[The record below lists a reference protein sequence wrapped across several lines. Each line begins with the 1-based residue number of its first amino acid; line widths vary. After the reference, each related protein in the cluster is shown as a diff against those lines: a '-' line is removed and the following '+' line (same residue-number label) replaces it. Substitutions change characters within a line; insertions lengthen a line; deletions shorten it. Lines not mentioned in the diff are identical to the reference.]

1 LKRLFLWL
9 LVSSFLLPGWAA
21 AEEEAS
27 RYLDAIEKKY
37 SGLKDYTVD
46 VHVHFD
52 MDTFK
57 APDMQARLYFKAPD
71 KMKIESKK
79 VFFFPKEGG
88 YFNPGLFKKEDFEIK
103 LLEPATEGGTEV
115 RLKMVP
121 KRKEMMG
128 REFVLKIDPKDS
140 LVKEMAIS
148 QVGGR
153 EARAGIEYERVGSFE
168 LPKHISLTLEFPF
181 MESSETRGF
190 ESFEPKSN
198 RTTGKI
204 EITYSNYKV
213 NTGLEDV
220 LFKSK

>member
-1 LKRLFLWL
+1 MFSL
-9 LVSSFLLPGWAA
+9 LSPGWTAA
-21 AEEEAS
+21 DEEAS

-37 SGLKDYTVD
+37 SGLRDYTVD

-52 MDTFK
+52 IETFK

-88 YFNPGLFKKEDFEIK
+88 YFNPGLFKKEDFEVK
-103 LLEPATEGGTEV
+103 LLEPTTEGGTEV

-121 KRKEMMG
+121 KRKEMRG
-128 REFVLKIDPKDS
+128 REFVLRIDRKDN

-153 EARAGIEYERVGSFE
+153 EAKAGIEYERVGPFE
-168 LPKHISLTLEFPF
+168 LPKHISLSLEFPF
-181 MESSETRGF
+181 MESNETRGF

-198 RTTGKI
+198 RVTGKI

-220 LFKSK
+220 IFKSK

>member
-1 LKRLFLWL
+1 LKRFFLWL
-9 LVSSFLLPGWAA
+9 LVFSLLSPGWTAA
-21 AEEEAS
+21 DEEAS

-37 SGLKDYTVD
+37 SGLRDYTVD
-46 VHVHFD
+46 VYVHFD
-52 MDTFK
+52 IETFK

-103 LLEPATEGGTEV
+103 LLEPTTEGGTEV
-115 RLKMVP
+115 RLKMIP
-121 KRKEMMG
+121 KRKEMRG
-128 REFVLKIDPKDS
+128 REFVLGIDRKDN
-140 LVKEMAIS
+140 LVKEIAIS

-153 EARAGIEYERVGSFE
+153 EAKAGIEYDRVGSFE

-181 MESSETRGF
+181 MESNEPRGF
-190 ESFEPKSN
+190 ESVEPKSN
-198 RTTGKI
+198 RVTGKI

-213 NTGLEDV
+213 TRLEDV

>member
-1 LKRLFLWL
+1 LAL
-9 LVSSFLLPGWAA
+9 LVFSFLLPGWTAA
-21 AEEEAS
+21 DEEAS
-27 RYLDAIEKKY
+27 RYLDAIERKY

-52 MDTFK
+52 IETFK

-103 LLEPATEGGTEV
+103 LLEPTTGGGTEV
-115 RLKMVP
+115 KLKMVP
-121 KRKEMMG
+121 KKKEMMG
-128 REFVLKIDPKDS
+128 REFVLGIDRKDN

-153 EARAGIEYERVGSFE
+153 EAKAGIEYERVGPFE
-168 LPKHISLTLEFPF
+168 LPKHISLTLEFPT
-181 MESSETRGF
+181 MESNETRGF
-190 ESFEPKSN
+190 EPSEPRSN
-198 RTTGKI
+198 RVTGKI

-213 NTGLEDV
+213 NTGLEDD
-220 LFKSK
+220 LFKQK

>member
-1 LKRLFLWL
+1 MWL
-9 LVSSFLLPGWAA
+9 LVFSLLSPGWTAA
-21 AEEEAS
+21 GEEAS
-27 RYLDAIEKKY
+27 RYLDTIERKY
-37 SGLKDYTVD
+37 SGLKDYIVD

-52 MDTFK
+52 IETFK

-88 YFNPGLFKKEDFEIK
+88 YFNPGLFKKEDFEIR

-115 RLKMVP
+115 RLKMIP
-121 KRKEMMG
+121 RRKEMIG
-128 REFVLKIDPKDS
+128 REFVLTIDRKDN

-148 QVGGR
+148 QAGGR
-153 EARAGIEYERVGSFE
+153 EARAGIEYERVGSFD
-168 LPKHISLTLEFPF
+168 LPKHISLTLDLPS

-190 ESFEPKSN
+190 EPFEPKSN
-198 RTTGKI
+198 RVTGKI

-213 NTGLEDV
+213 NTGLEDAM
-220 LFKSK
+220 FKQK